1 MAIKTSSRSLNFAA
15 WISPSASLD
24 VRRYV
29 ALCAKAALYLGAIA
43 LWSLS
48 IGCDSSNTGLGDR
61 FKGPSHLQFRCIEVT
76 DGALRGRPLDSC
88 GCVESSLDESGV
100 RTVRR
105 LSSEDCRQQQSQ
117 AKVIGYVASASQE
130 QVGVINITKGSRA
143 FNDLDRTIPGLT
155 PLGLDGLITDIGVH
169 PYGDFMMIVLGPQGL
184 LSLVDDHE
192 LLRPE
197 LNLDLGVGALS
208 SLAMWPPEV
217 APLPEQNAGAFAYI
231 AAPESDQVIEVD
243 LDVLSLALNNVLS
256 GEGEVDGTL
265 ADGGV
270 ITVTEAITRAWRL
283 TDVEGA
289 PITPGLLSVDTERRW
304 LVVSH
309 ARSSALSVIDLRD
322 DDAPRREA
330 SLGSKSGCNDGYLTR
345 GLAEIDASST
355 CVDGIDNNGDGLSDG
370 LDEMCAQLN
379 LEALNPECPTYSEC
393 ADGADNDED
402 GLIDDLDTDCALEEI
417 TSACQEQISSSDSM
431 NSTETLATCILRGL
445 RWEGPPPACDDG
457 LDNDEDGLIDRAD
470 TGCLNE
476 RDVQEEE
483 SLERSTCLDEIDND
497 DDGLIDLKDE
507 DCILPDRRDQRPQY
521 PSEGIEFA
529 DLDPCLDGLDN
540 DRDGLIDG
548 QDPGCTDL
556 LASAHYAIERTP
568 QCADQIDNDSD
579 GLIDYGPDGDPQ
591 CVSASDSSEAAPR
604 LNIGP
609 TLLHTTTLQL
619 PEGKRSYA
627 YTTTLSGAL
636 VSIDLDDPAL
646 PRRSISNGVRPLAFE
661 VRQLDALA
669 HLWVLNLD
677 KSLRAIQLTG
687 PRPLLTS
694 SGSAIYATGE
704 RTSIDSE
711 SGTPLD
717 VIEAEGFYWVDEGVA
732 YTIEALDPWI
742 GALSIDRFTGV
753 PQLPLEALEALSAL
767 ESDELSDA
775 STFPLSEGGRGDLQV
790 YVEGGY
796 PLILKEWN
804 SYREAYTQA
813 NRVVNTPSLSFSDI
827 SAQLNPERHVGF
839 CRSDHAERATEEMID
854 PLDASCVLIGD
865 HPDSRPESETE
876 RLERLSAHLE
886 GYEGV
891 TVIQSNPNR
900 VAGGRYHVSYEG
912 EIPNTSSRSGYM
924 FSGDET
930 QWSVVDYSQDYC
942 ARGVEVGD
950 LFVADRFYPL
960 DEVAARSEKCA
971 PYLTRSP
978 TEGAD
983 PLRYRVSE
991 VTPHR
996 LTLTVDTR
1004 ESYEPMLPP
1013 RSEST
1018 LPKLAQ
1024 PRLPPPYE
1032 CVAQAFSY
1040 TLKGAEGQWVVS
1052 TDALGFRHPWIN
1064 RGGEC
1069 VRDVTR
1075 AARGQVG
1082 RFRLGETYRNEWVRF
1097 TLGFRRDLLSFSGIP
1112 EGKLPFMIGA
1122 HFEFIVSRGL
1132 ATTTAASGAV
1142 LPTQLRWLPE
1152 IDRLYVLDTAFERVL
1167 EYSGVDPYL
1176 GTVQQVQEFE

>member
-1 MAIKTSSRSLNFAA
+1 MAIKTSSRSLDSIP
-15 WISPSASLD
+15 WISPSISPD
-24 VRRYV
+24 IRCRI
-29 ALCAKAALYLGAIA
+29 ALCAKTALYLGVIV
-43 LWSLS
+43 LCGLS
-48 IGCDSSNTGLGDR
+48 IGCDSANTGLGGR
-61 FKGPSHLQFRCIEVT
+61 FEGPSHLQFRCVEVA
-76 DGALRGRPLDSC
+76 DGVLRGRPLDSC
-88 GCVESSLDESGV
+88 GCIESTLDDSGARV
-100 RTVRR
+100 VTR
-105 LSSEDCRQQQSQ
+105 LSGEDCRQQQSQ
-117 AKVIGYVASASQE
+117 AKVVGYVASASQE

-184 LSLVDDHE
+184 LSLVDDHD

-208 SLAMWPPEV
+208 SLAMWPTEI
-217 APLPEQNAGAFAYI
+217 APLPEQNMGSFAYI
-231 AAPESDQVIEVD
+231 VAPETDQVIEVD
-243 LDVLSLALNNVLS
+243 LDVLSLALNSALS
-256 GEGEVDGTL
+256 GEEEIGETP
-265 ADGGV
+265 ADGGIV
-270 ITVTEAITRAWRL
+270 TVAEAITRAWRL
-283 TDVEGA
+283 TDITGVS
-289 PITPGLLSVDTERRW
+289 ITPGLVSVDTERRW

-322 DDAPRREA
+322 DDAPRREV
-330 SLGSKSGCNDGYLTR
+330 SLSAQSGCNDGYLTR
-345 GLAEIDASST
+345 VLPEIDASNT
-355 CVDGIDNNGDGLSDG
+355 CIDGIDNNGDGVSDG

-402 GLIDDLDTDCALEEI
+402 GLIDDLDADCALEEI
-417 TSACQEQISSSDSM
+417 TSACQAQLSSSGSMDSA
-431 NSTETLATCILRGL
+431 ETLTTCLLRGL
-445 RWEGPPPACDDG
+445 RWEGAPPACDDG

-476 RDVQEEE
+476 RDIQEEE
-483 SLERSTCLDEIDND
+483 SPERSTCLDEIDND
-497 DDGLIDLKDE
+497 GDGLIDLKDE
-507 DCILPDRRDQRPQY
+507 DCVLPDRRDQRPQY
-521 PSEGIEFA
+521 PSEGMELA

-556 LASAHYAIERTP
+556 LASAHYAIERPP

-591 CVSASDSSEAAPR
+591 CVSASDSSEASPR
-604 LNIGP
+604 LRVGP
-609 TLLHTTTLQL
+609 TLLHTTTLHL
-619 PEGKRSYA
+619 PEGERAYA

-677 KSLRAIQLTG
+677 KSLSAIQLTG

-694 SGSAIYATGE
+694 LGAAIYVTGE
-704 RTSIDSE
+704 RTSVESE
-711 SGTPLD
+711 SETSRD
-717 VIEAEGFYWVDEGVA
+717 VIEAQGFYWIDEGVA
-732 YTIEALDPWI
+732 YATEVLDPWI
-742 GALSIDRFTGV
+742 GKISIDPFTGV
-753 PQLPLEALEALSAL
+753 PQLPLEALDALSAL
-767 ESDELSDA
+767 EPDELISA
-775 STFPLSEGGRGDLQV
+775 AAFPLNDGGRGDLQV

-804 SYREAYTQA
+804 NYREAYTQA
-813 NRVVNTPSLSFSDI
+813 NRVVNTPSLSFSEI
-827 SAQLNPERHVGF
+827 PAQLNPERHVGF
-839 CRSDHAERATEEMID
+839 CRSDHTERATEEPVD
-854 PLDASCVLIGD
+854 PLNASCVLIGD
-865 HPDSRPESETE
+865 HPDGRSESEIE

-891 TVIQSNPNR
+891 TVTQPNPNR
-900 VAGGRYHVSYEG
+900 IAGGRYHVSYEG

-924 FSGDET
+924 FSGDEA

-960 DEVAARSEKCA
+960 DEAAARSEKCA

-996 LTLTVDTR
+996 LTLIVDTR
-1004 ESYEPMLPP
+1004 EDYEPMLPP
-1013 RSEST
+1013 RAEST

-1040 TLKGAEGQWVVS
+1040 QLKAGEGQWVVS

-1069 VRDVTR
+1069 VRDATR
-1075 AARGQVG
+1075 VARGRVG

-1097 TLGFRRDLLSFSGIP
+1097 TLGFRRELLSSSGIP
-1112 EGKLPFMIGA
+1112 EGQLPFMIGA
-1122 HFEFIVSRGL
+1122 HFEFTVSRGL
-1132 ATTTAASGAV
+1132 STTTAASGAV

-1152 IDRLYVLDTAFERVL
+1152 IDRLYVVDTAFERVL

-1176 GTVQQVQEFE
+1176 SAVQQVQEFD